1 MIILTKRRY
10 CFRNGAEKIET
21 IGGGAIETVPDWVA
35 KTELFE
41 LAAAGGNIMEIA
53 DKSRKVTE
61 EAPAKKSGK
70 DEEPKVEEKSGAE
83 EESKAE
89 KKPAARKAAAK

>member
-10 CFRNGAEKIET
+10 CFRNGNEKIET

-41 LAAAGGNIMEIA
+41 LAVAGGNIMEIA

-61 EAPAKKSGK
+61 EAPVVE
-70 DEEPKVEEKSGAE
+70 DTTEEEP
-83 EESKAE
+83 
-89 KKPAARKAAAK
+89 KKPAAKKPAAK

>member
-10 CFRNGAEKIET
+10 CFRNGNEKIET
-21 IGGGAIETVPDWVA
+21 IGGGAIETVPEWVA

-41 LAAAGGNIMEIA
+41 LAVAGGNIMEIA

-61 EAPAKKSGK
+61 EAPAEVPVN
-70 DEEPKVEEKSGAE
+70 DEEPKEAKKPA
-83 EESKAE
+83 A
-89 KKPAARKAAAK
+89 KKPAAR